1 MMLSSLCAFAFLSW
15 APFCAPAEEAIV
27 GYAEGEYVA
36 IAPIDVARIETE
48 SVRRGDVLKAG
59 EPVAKLEAEDAE
71 ILLRNA
77 EGTLAQTQAD
87 LANLLYGRRPE
98 EIAALDASL
107 KQAEVTADDTARTFQ
122 RRQSLLDRGYAS
134 QADYD
139 AAKTAA
145 DVATARARELAANLA
160 VAKLPARADEI
171 ASAKAKV
178 AQAQAMRD
186 NAKWRLDQRSL
197 VAPSAGYVSDIIRR
211 VGDVAGPQAPV
222 VSFLPDGAIKLKVYV
237 PEADLAG
244 LAIGQQLKVRCDGC
258 ESGLVADITYIARE
272 PEFTPPIIYSLESR
286 QTLVYLIEARAGK
299 DKPVR
304 LQPGQIVDVTLPNR
318 SS

>member
-77 EGTLAQTQAD
+77 EGALAQTQAD